1 MGAAAAVLAA
11 TVLAGIM
18 AGRRPAERA
27 VLERRF
33 GVLDTDGNGGQPA
46 DGRLLARRLCETFG
60 HAADSAAGRAV
71 ATAQQALFDA
81 MLAQMDANLD
91 GAISREE
98 FVTAVGQDIADRPG
112 FDAAVAAATRTLIQ
126 VADADGNGVLDPEG
140 YTPLAAVYG
149 ADPAEAERGERG
161 SGPI

>member
-1 MGAAAAVLAA
+1 M
-11 TVLAGIM
+11 LAGIM

-98 FVTAVGQDIADRPG
+98 FVTAVGQDIADRP
-112 FDAAVAAATRTLIQ
+112 ASTPPSRPPR
-126 VADADGNGVLDPEG
+126 VL
-140 YTPLAAVYG
+140 
-149 ADPAEAERGERG
+149 
-161 SGPI
+161 